1 MKIGIRERDQAFGQ
15 AFGRQRV
22 LWLRLRLRI
31 AVSLLGAINLASSDA
46 GFANVAEPSAMLRVR
61 VNNYTQASPSIVAK
75 AEREAGRILGEA
87 GLRMVWLDCPMEH
100 YGGVHVQ
107 QNPCLE
113 PLEATDI
120 VLRVLSERT
129 QNKFQDTV
137 FGFAVVPIFASVYY
151 DYALRSAKRDN
162 DEFEVPVILGCV
174 IAHELGHLLLGSNSH
189 SGSGV
194 MQPQWG
200 RKQVKQA
207 LTGGLLFTHEQSKH
221 IQAEVERRTSVQNA
235 SLDEQHM
242 RDVRHGTNLSAFRSM
257 IDRGHG
263 CDEFRREMYSERATI
278 IRRASLTAASQ
289 SAVVLGCEI
298 PVGARPCE
306 MAAECRQSRSPQ
318 SFHNRA
324 SFRR

>member
-1 MKIGIRERDQAFGQ
+1 MKTGITERDRAFWQ
-15 AFGRQRV
+15 V
-22 LWLRLRLRI
+22 LRRRWIPRLRLGFRI
-31 AVSLLGAINLASSDA
+31 VVSLVGAINAVSSDA
-46 GFANVAEPSAMLRVR
+46 VFANVADPSPMLRVR
-61 VNNYTQASPSIVAK
+61 VNNYTQASPLIVAK

-87 GLRMVWLDCPMEH
+87 GLQTVWIDCPMEH

-129 QNKFQDTV
+129 ENKFQDTV

-174 IAHELGHLLLGSNSH
+174 VAHELGHLLLGSNSH

-207 LTGGLLFTHEQSKH
+207 LTGGLRFTHDQSKR
-221 IQAEVERRTSVQNA
+221 IQAEVEKRTSVQNS
-235 SLDEQHM
+235 SLAEQ
-242 RDVRHGTNLSAFRSM
+242 R
-257 IDRGHG
+257 I
-263 CDEFRREMYSERATI
+263 SEVH
-278 IRRASLTAASQ
+278 Q
-289 SAVVLGCEI
+289 
-298 PVGARPCE
+298 P
-306 MAAECRQSRSPQ
+306 AEPERILQ
-318 SFHNRA
+318 A
-324 SFRR
+324 D

>member
-1 MKIGIRERDQAFGQ
+1 MEMGTKEQHPAFWQAFRDQGILC
-15 AFGRQRV
+15 
-22 LWLRLRLRI
+22 LWIRLGI
-31 AVSLLGAINLASSDA
+31 AVSLLGAMHVASFYADA
-46 GFANVAEPSAMLRVR
+46 VFANVAEPSPMLRVR
-61 VNNYTQASPSIVAK
+61 VNNYTQASRLIIAK

-87 GLRMVWLDCPMEH
+87 GLRVVWIDCPMEH
-100 YGGVHVQ
+100 YGGAHVP

-174 IAHELGHLLLGSNSH
+174 IAHELGHLLVGSNSH

-207 LTGGLLFTHEQSKH
+207 LTGGLRFTHDQSKR
-221 IQAEVERRTSVQNA
+221 IQAEVEKRTSVQNS
-235 SLDEQHM
+235 SLAEQ
-242 RDVRHGTNLSAFRSM
+242 R
-257 IDRGHG
+257 I
-263 CDEFRREMYSERATI
+263 SEVH
-278 IRRASLTAASQ
+278 Q
-289 SAVVLGCEI
+289 
-298 PVGARPCE
+298 P
-306 MAAECRQSRSPQ
+306 AEPERILQ
-318 SFHNRA
+318 A
-324 SFRR
+324 D

>member
-1 MKIGIRERDQAFGQ
+1 M
-15 AFGRQRV
+15 
-22 LWLRLRLRI
+22 
-31 AVSLLGAINLASSDA
+31 SLLGAINLASTHTV
-46 GFANVAEPSAMLRVR
+46 FANVADPSPMLRVR

-87 GLRMVWLDCPMEH
+87 GLRLVWLDCPMKH

-151 DYALRSAKRDN
+151 DSALRSAKRDN

-221 IQAEVERRTSVQNA
+221 VQAEVEKRTSVRRTIA
-235 SLDEQHM
+235 SM
-242 RDVRHGTNLSAFRSM
+242 SNT
-257 IDRGHG
+257 
-263 CDEFRREMYSERATI
+263 RE
-278 IRRASLTAASQ
+278 ASVT
-289 SAVVLGCEI
+289 G
-298 PVGARPCE
+298 RT
-306 MAAECRQSRSPQ
+306 
-318 SFHNRA
+318 
-324 SFRR
+324 

>member
-1 MKIGIRERDQAFGQ
+1 MKIGTKEQHRAFGQ
-15 AFGRQRV
+15 AFRHQGI
-22 LWLRLRLRI
+22 LWLRIRLGI
-31 AVSLLGAINLASSDA
+31 AVSLLGASNLASLDA
-46 GFANVAEPSAMLRVR
+46 VFAKVAEPSPMLRVR
-61 VNNYTQASPSIVAK
+61 VNNYTQASPLIVAR

-100 YGGVHVQ
+100 YGGVPVQ

-120 VLRVLSERT
+120 VLRVLPERA

-189 SGSGV
+189 AGSGV

-200 RKQVKQA
+200 RKQVNQA
-207 LTGGLLFTHEQSKH
+207 LTGGLLFTHEQSKR
-221 IQAEVERRTSVQNA
+221 IQGEAERRMSLQTVSIEERGSGKSIKQVRPA
-235 SLDEQHM
+235 SH
-242 RDVRHGTNLSAFRSM
+242 
-257 IDRGHG
+257 
-263 CDEFRREMYSERATI
+263 
-278 IRRASLTAASQ
+278 
-289 SAVVLGCEI
+289 
-298 PVGARPCE
+298 
-306 MAAECRQSRSPQ
+306 AAE
-318 SFHNRA
+318 
-324 SFRR
+324 

>member
-1 MKIGIRERDQAFGQ
+1 MKIGIREQDR
-15 AFGRQRV
+15 AFGRAFRRQRIP
-22 LWLRLRLRI
+22 WLRLG
-31 AVSLLGAINLASSDA
+31 LGIVVGLVGVINLVSSDA
-46 GFANVAEPSAMLRVR
+46 VFAKVTDPRTMLRVR
-61 VNNYTQASPSIVAK
+61 VNNYTQASPLIVAR

-100 YGGVHVQ
+100 YGGVPVQ

-120 VLRVLSERT
+120 VLRVLPERA

-200 RKQVKQA
+200 RKQVQQA
-207 LTGGLLFTHEQSKH
+207 LTGGLLFTHAQSKR
-221 IQAEVERRTSVQNA
+221 IQAEAEKRTSVQNTR
-235 SLDEQHM
+235 LDEQRIREVRQ
-242 RDVRHGTNLSAFRSM
+242 RD
-257 IDRGHG
+257 
-263 CDEFRREMYSERATI
+263 EPER
-278 IRRASLTAASQ
+278 
-289 SAVVLGCEI
+289 I
-298 PVGARPCE
+298 P
-306 MAAECRQSRSPQ
+306 Q
-318 SFHNRA
+318 ND
-324 SFRR
+324 

>member
-1 MKIGIRERDQAFGQ
+1 MKIGIRERDQAFEQ
-15 AFGRQRV
+15 AFRRQRV
-22 LWLRLRLRI
+22 LWLRLRLGI
-31 AVSLLGAINLASSDA
+31 AVSLLGAIHLASSDA
-46 GFANVAEPSAMLRVR
+46 VFANAADPSPMLRVR

-162 DEFEVPVILGCV
+162 DKFEVPVILGCV

-221 IQAEVERRTSVQNA
+221 IQAEVEKRTHVQNA
-235 SLDEQHM
+235 NLDERHM
-242 RDVRHGTNLSAFRSM
+242 RDVRHGRT
-257 IDRGHG
+257 
-263 CDEFRREMYSERATI
+263 
-278 IRRASLTAASQ
+278 
-289 SAVVLGCEI
+289 
-298 PVGARPCE
+298 
-306 MAAECRQSRSPQ
+306 
-318 SFHNRA
+318 
-324 SFRR
+324 

>member
-1 MKIGIRERDQAFGQ
+1 MVVGL
-15 AFGRQRV
+15 V
-22 LWLRLRLRI
+22 
-31 AVSLLGAINLASSDA
+31 GALNLASTDA
-46 GFANVAEPSAMLRVR
+46 GFANLAEPSPMLRVR

-87 GLRMVWLDCPMEH
+87 GLRMVCLDCPMEH
-100 YGGVHVQ
+100 YGGVHVR

-129 QNKFQDTV
+129 QNRFQDTV
-137 FGFAVVPIFASVYY
+137 FGFAVVPIFAIVYY

-162 DEFEVPVILGCV
+162 DEFEVPVILGCI

-221 IQAEVERRTSVQNA
+221 IQAEVEKRTSVQNA
-235 SLDEQHM
+235 SLNERHM
-242 RDVRHGTNLSAFRSM
+242 KDVRKPA
-257 IDRGHG
+257 
-263 CDEFRREMYSERATI
+263 EPER
-278 IRRASLTAASQ
+278 
-289 SAVVLGCEI
+289 I
-298 PVGARPCE
+298 P
-306 MAAECRQSRSPQ
+306 Q
-318 SFHNRA
+318 HD
-324 SFRR
+324 